1 MELEKYYDI
10 APNSYLKE
18 FAVISYLTKEYGD
31 RKQNG
36 ASLYLKNVNNI
47 TQEMQLEILKRD
59 RRRKK
64 FTDYNSLKEYLKKDF
79 QYHYWSKSEC
89 EIMIGSLGEDDID
102 KFEKIDMYRQIEMNL
117 DRITEYVIDVMQ
129 FRF

>member
-1 MELEKYYDI
+1 MSRTKREKKLSWKVLRYDWNKRKVV
-10 APNSYLKE
+10 NSE
-18 FAVISYLTKEYGD
+18 IFSDDFI
-31 RKQNG
+31 
-36 ASLYLKNVNNI
+36 
-47 TQEMQLEILKRD
+47 EILKRD
-59 RRRKK
+59 RKRKK
-64 FTDYNSLKEYLKKDF
+64 FTDYNSLKDYLKRDF